1 MSSASQKRFLLKL
14 QKELINVSSTASNE
28 KQRALFNTRGH
39 VFTITS
45 RALKRGLREGITKA
59 YTEGPKKEAAA
70 FAAKVSKQSDADIL
84 KFIEAMT
91 VIYKEQQKNGKAKI
105 TLSTPRRLE
114 VTIFEGGD
122 VFKRA
127 KSAYNRPLNQL
138 FAKINM
144 RAKGIIGKRGNLYNL
159 EHGQFVG
166 VLETTIRDTI
176 DNVLNKDVS
185 GNTLANVKRFFE
197 KQGVDVTVIRNSKTD
212 KMQIFL
218 GSSVSNQ
225 AERQDSQNKK
235 KLLLDTLNK
244 AIEKLQKD
252 PTLAFA
258 ELKGSDSFKT
268 KKRKQVIKTVVQP
281 FKKVKGVKIVTED
294 TSIKNTK
301 TEVKGKISSK
311 AKITGKGRQKSVRK
325 SMLSTG
331 FSQVKLYAALNAKIN
346 AVVAKNMELPGLQ
359 YQTGRF
365 ASGVKITD
373 VSKTPQGFPSI
384 GYTYQLYPYQTFEP
398 GFAQGS
404 TDRDPRKLID
414 RSIREIAAQMV
425 TGRLYTRRQ

>member
-1 MSSASQKRFLLKL
+1 MSSASQKQFLLKL
-14 QKELINVSSTASNE
+14 QRELVKVSSTSSNE
-28 KQRALFNTRGH
+28 KQRALFNRRGH

-45 RALKRGLREGITKA
+45 RALKRGLREGIAKA
-59 YTEGPKKEAAA
+59 YTEGTAKEAKK
-70 FAAKVSKQSDADIL
+70 FAAKISKASDANIL
-84 KFIEAMT
+84 TFIATMT
-91 VIYKEQQKNGKAKI
+91 TIFRNQEKKGLVKVTTE
-105 TLSTPRRLE
+105 TPRRLV
-114 VTIFEGGD
+114 VTMLEGGD
-122 VFKRA
+122 VFKRV
-127 KSAYNRPLNQL
+127 KSAYNNPLNDL
-138 FAKINM
+138 FEKINT
-144 RAKGIIGKRGNLYNL
+144 RAEGILGRRGDLYNL

-166 VLETTIRDTI
+166 VLETTVRDTI
-176 DNVLNKDVS
+176 DNVLTEDVS
-185 GNTLANVKRFFE
+185 GNTLAGVRKFFE
-197 KQGVDVTVIRNSKTD
+197 SQGVDVTVIRNSKTD
-212 KMQIFL
+212 TMEIFL

-235 KLLLDTLNK
+235 KLLLDILNK
-244 AIEKLQKD
+244 ALEKLQKD

-258 ELKGSDSFKT
+258 ELKGSDSFRT

-281 FKKVKGVKIVTED
+281 FKKIKGVKVTTED
-294 TSIKNTK
+294 TKIKNAK
-301 TEVKGKISSK
+301 TEVKGKVGSK
-311 AKITGKGRQKSVRK
+311 ARLTGKGGQKSVRK

-346 AVVAKNMELPGLQ
+346 SVVAKNMGEPGLE

-365 ASGVKITD
+365 AGGVKITD
-373 VSKTPQGFPSI
+373 VSKTPQGFASI

>member
-1 MSSASQKRFLLKL
+1 MSSASQKKFLLKL
-14 QKELINVSSTASNE
+14 QRELVKVSSTSSNE

-45 RALKRGLREGITKA
+45 RALKRGLREGIAKA
-59 YTEGPKKEAAA
+59 YTEGTAKEAKK
-70 FAAKVSKQSDADIL
+70 FAAKISKASDKDIL
-84 KFIEAMT
+84 TFISKMNT
-91 VIYKEQQKNGKAKI
+91 LYTEQEKNGKVKV
-105 TLSTPRRLE
+105 TLRTPRRLE

-127 KSAYNRPLNQL
+127 KSAYNAPLNEL

-144 RAKGIIGKRGNLYNL
+144 RAKGIIGSRGNLYNL

-166 VLETTIRDTI
+166 VLETTVRDTI

-185 GNTLANVKRFFE
+185 NNTLANVKRFFE
-197 KQGVDVTVIRNSKTD
+197 KQGVDITVIRNSKTD
-212 KMQIFL
+212 TMQIFL

-225 AERQDSQNKK
+225 AERADSQNKK

-244 AIEKLQKD
+244 AIARLQKD

-258 ELKGSDSFKT
+258 ELKGSDSFRT

-281 FKKVKGVKIVTED
+281 FKKIKGVKVTTED
-294 TSIKNTK
+294 TKIKNAK
-301 TEVKGKISSK
+301 TEVKGKIGSK
-311 AKITGKGRQKSVRK
+311 ARLTGKGRQKSVRK

-331 FSQVKLYAALNAKIN
+331 FSQVKLYAVLNAKIN
-346 AVVAKNMELPGLQ
+346 SVVAKNMQLPGLQ
-359 YQTGRF
+359 YQSGRF
-365 ASGVKITD
+365 AGSVNITD
-373 VSKTPQGFPSI
+373 VSKTPQGFASI
-384 GYTYQLYPYQTFEP
+384 GYTYQKYPYQTFEP

-425 TGRLYTRRQ
+425 IGRLYTRRQ

>member
-1 MSSASQKRFLLKL
+1 MSSASQKKFLLKL
-14 QKELINVSSTASNE
+14 RRELVKVSSTSSNE
-28 KQRALFNTRGH
+28 KQRALFNRRGH

-45 RALKRGLREGITKA
+45 RALKRGLREGIAKA
-59 YTEGPKKEAAA
+59 YTEGTAKEAKK
-70 FAAKVSKQSDADIL
+70 FAAKISKASDKDIL
-84 KFIEAMT
+84 TFISKMNILYT
-91 VIYKEQQKNGKAKI
+91 EQEKIGKVKVN
-105 TLSTPRRLE
+105 SRTPRKLV

-127 KSAYNRPLNQL
+127 KSTYNAPLNEL
-138 FAKINM
+138 FAKINT
-144 RAKGIIGKRGNLYNL
+144 RAKGIIGSRGNLYNL

-166 VLETTIRDTI
+166 VLETTVRDTI
-176 DNVLNKDVS
+176 DNVLNKDAS
-185 GNTLANVKRFFE
+185 NNTLANVKRFFE
-197 KQGVDVTVIRNSKTD
+197 KQGVDITVIRNSKTD
-212 KMQIFL
+212 TMQIFL

-225 AERQDSQNKK
+225 AERADSQNKK

-244 AIEKLQKD
+244 AIARLQKD

-258 ELKGSDSFKT
+258 ELKGSDSFRT

-281 FKKVKGVKIVTED
+281 FKKIKGVKVTTED
-294 TSIKNTK
+294 TKIKNAK
-301 TEVKGKISSK
+301 TEVKGKIGSK
-311 AKITGKGRQKSVRK
+311 ARLTGKGRQKSVRK

-331 FSQVKLYAALNAKIN
+331 FSQVKLYAALNTRIN
-346 AVVAKNMELPGLQ
+346 AVVAKNMGAPGLE
-359 YQTGRF
+359 YQSGRF
-365 ASGVKITD
+365 AGSVRVTD
-373 VSKTPQGFPSI
+373 VSKTPQGFASI